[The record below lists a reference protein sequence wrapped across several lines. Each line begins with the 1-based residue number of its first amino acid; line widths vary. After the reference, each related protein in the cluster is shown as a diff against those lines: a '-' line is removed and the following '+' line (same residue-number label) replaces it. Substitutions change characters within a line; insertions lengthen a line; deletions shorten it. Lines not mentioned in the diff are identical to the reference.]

1 MDKKE
6 LTAELSVGQQI
17 QLDDLQTLADLG
29 FRSIV
34 CNRPDGEGP
43 DQPTFEQIS
52 KAAKAINIEAKYI
65 PVTPGQISQR
75 DAEVFSNTLRELPP
89 PTFAYCR
96 TGFRSKKLRVL
107 NQPDNNA
114 LSSLIS
120 LLKPVSYTHLTL
132 PTICSV

>member
-17 QLDDLQTLADLG
+17 QLEDLQTLADLG

-52 KAAKAINIEAKYI
+52 KAAKE
-65 PVTPGQISQR
+65 
-75 DAEVFSNTLRELPP
+75 
-89 PTFAYCR
+89 
-96 TGFRSKKLRVL
+96 
-107 NQPDNNA
+107 
-114 LSSLIS
+114 
-120 LLKPVSYTHLTL
+120 
-132 PTICSV
+132 